1 MSSKKKTTK
10 NAANSA
16 NAAVAAKCAQNP
28 KRAEACQCQAAE
40 ARKIDLG
47 KVTEAVKKVPQ
58 WLVRVQSELKQLIDR
73 LNKLDAMIE
82 KLKKL
87 LDDKTATKL
96 DKENYRLLSKQRK
109 AMASYRDVLIERVSK
124 ANVQN
129 A

>member
-1 MSSKKKTTK
+1 MSDKKKTTK
-10 NAANSA
+10 
-16 NAAVAAKCAQNP
+16 KCSD
-28 KRAEACQCQAAE
+28 ACKCQAAE
-40 ARKIDLG
+40 ADPRKIDLG

-58 WLVRVQSELKQLIDR
+58 WLVRVQAELKQLIER
-73 LNKLDAMIE
+73 LEKLDAMIE

-109 AMASYRDVLIERVSK
+109 AMVAYRAALEERVSK
-124 ANVQN
+124 AN

>member
-1 MSSKKKTTK
+1 MSDKKKTTK
-10 NAANSA
+10 NA
-16 NAAVAAKCAQNP
+16 VAKCEGECKCA
-28 KRAEACQCQAAE
+28 KAE

-58 WLVRVQSELKQLIDR
+58 WLVRVQAELRQLIER
-73 LNKLDAMIE
+73 LEKLDAMIE

-109 AMASYRDVLIERVSK
+109 AMAAYRAVLEERVSK
-124 ANVQN
+124 AN

>member
-1 MSSKKKTTK
+1 MSDKKKTTK
-10 NAANSA
+10 NA
-16 NAAVAAKCAQNP
+16 VAKCAGECKCAKADP
-28 KRAEACQCQAAE
+28 
-40 ARKIDLG
+40 RKIDLG

-58 WLVRVQSELKQLIDR
+58 WLVRVQAELKQLIER

-82 KLKKL
+82 KLKQL
-87 LDDKTATKL
+87 IDDKTATKL

-109 AMASYRDVLIERVSK
+109 AMGAYRDVLIERVSK